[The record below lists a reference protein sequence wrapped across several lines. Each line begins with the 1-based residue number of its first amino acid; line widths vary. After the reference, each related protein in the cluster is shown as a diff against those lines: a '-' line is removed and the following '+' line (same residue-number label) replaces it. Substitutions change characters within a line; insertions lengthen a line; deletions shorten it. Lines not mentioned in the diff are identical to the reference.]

1 MSCSRRA
8 AVRRAPTAATSSRPR
23 RSGCSSTAAAN
34 WPTVKTLRRCW
45 GNSSRMKL
53 RCVASAVSTRS
64 ASARSGPVRRRLAK
78 PDEVSSASVATMT
91 SSIAWLSKP
100 WVPALENSTPEP
112 GPESLRAVSSRKG
125 ERQMLAVQTN
135 STLSG
140 SGIGAPQVEVAGL
153 VERDQDVVERVLDGA
168 AGGVDAHGG
177 VDGLLVGRG
186 DAGELGD
193 LTGAGLGVEAL
204 AVAALALLER
214 RGDVD
219 EEERAPG
226 GLDHLLHLLAG
237 LGERSDR
244 RAHRDAAVAG
254 DLRGHPADAPDIGLA
269 VGLAEGQSRGQVASY
284 DVAVEAG
291 HRAPALLE
299 QQVHQRAGE
308 RRLAA
313 PGQAGEEEHEALL
326 LGLRLVGVDDRG
338 DGGGEVSRR
347 ARRGGVRQ
355 GVDRVTAGVGLDH
368 LGAEGVVGVGVA

>member
-8 AVRRAPTAATSSRPR
+8 AVRRAPTAAISSRPR

-64 ASARSGPVRRRLAK
+64 ASARSGPVTRRLAN
-78 PDEVSSASVATMT
+78 PDEVSSTRVATMT

-100 WVPALENSTPEP
+100 CVPALENSTPEP
-112 GPESLRAVSSRKG
+112 GPDSRRAVSSRKG
-125 ERQMLAVQTN
+125 ERQMLAVHTK
-135 STLSG
+135 STRSG

-153 VERDQDVVERVLDGA
+153 VERDQDVAERVLDRPA
-168 AGGVDAHGG
+168 SGVDPHGG
-177 VDGLLVGRG
+177 VGGLLVGRG

-193 LTGAGLGVEAL
+193 LAGARLRVEAL

-219 EEERAPG
+219 QEEGAPG
-226 GLDHLLHLLAG
+226 GLDHLPHLLAG
-237 LGERSDR
+237 LGERRDR
-244 RAHRDAAVAG
+244 RADRDPAVAG
-254 DLRGHPADAPDIGLA
+254 DLGGDPADAADVGLA
-269 VGLAEGQSRGQVASY
+269 VGLAEGEPRGQVTAY

-291 HRAPALLE
+291 HRAAALLE

-326 LGLRLVGVDDRG
+326 LGLRLVGVDDGGDRG
-338 DGGGEVSRR
+338 GVAHRL
-347 ARRGGVRQ
+347 ARRGGVGQ
-355 GVDRVTAGVGLDH
+355 GVDRVTAGVGL
-368 LGAEGVVGVGVA
+368 